1 MTPVEKLDF
10 ESTEA
15 RSIINAVFIF
25 CSFGR
30 ALLMLSDFS
39 QAKRC
44 LIDAQ
49 RIDPENSAISNELK
63 KVCKQKIILKHS

>member
-1 MTPVEKLDF
+1 MKM
-10 ESTEA
+10 
-15 RSIINAVFIF
+15 IGINAVFVF

-30 ALLMLSDFS
+30 ALLMLSDFN
-39 QAKRC
+39 QAKRF

-49 RIDPENSAISNELK
+49 RIDPENNAISNELK